1 MAQLNTPKILELGDS
16 YQQLASVFEQKLA
29 GQFDI
34 KTYVKGEV
42 LLQQGE
48 TQHAG
53 FLILSGVLGALHA
66 SSDGGQ
72 KCKEFYFKDE
82 FALLYGNWL
91 THSPALYQLKVI
103 RQARVIKVPL
113 SLMENA
119 DWQPIKQQLIT
130 QQLLFKEAKEAF
142 LLLNTPEQ
150 RYQYLLDNKPHWLET
165 LSLNEVAMYLG
176 VSAISLSRI
185 RRRLNLTKSF

>member
-1 MAQLNTPKILELGDS
+1 MSDNPLLSLGDS
-16 YQQLASVFEQKLA
+16 YEVLINKLKSQLAGIYPQQLVARN
-29 GQFDI
+29 
-34 KTYVKGEV
+34 TV
-42 LLQQGE
+42 LLPQGDV
-48 TQHAG
+48 QRYG
-53 FLILSGVLGALHA
+53 YLIMEGVLGAIHDDI
-66 SSDGGQ
+66 DGGQ

>member
-1 MAQLNTPKILELGDS
+1 
-16 YQQLASVFEQKLA
+16 
-29 GQFDI
+29 
-34 KTYVKGEV
+34 
-42 LLQQGE
+42 
-48 TQHAG
+48 
-53 FLILSGVLGALHA
+53 
-66 SSDGGQ
+66 
-72 KCKEFYFKDE
+72 
-82 FALLYGNWL
+82 
-91 THSPALYQLKVI
+91 
-103 RQARVIKVPL
+103 
-113 SLMENA
+113 MENA

>member
-1 MAQLNTPKILELGDS
+1 MNTPKILELGDS
-16 YQQLASVFEQKLA
+16 YQQLASLFEQKLA

-34 KTYVKGEV
+34 KTYAKDEV

-66 SSDGGQ
+66 SSDGGL
-72 KCKEFYFKDE
+72 KCKEFYFKGE

-119 DWQPIKQQLIT
+119 DWQFIKQQLIT